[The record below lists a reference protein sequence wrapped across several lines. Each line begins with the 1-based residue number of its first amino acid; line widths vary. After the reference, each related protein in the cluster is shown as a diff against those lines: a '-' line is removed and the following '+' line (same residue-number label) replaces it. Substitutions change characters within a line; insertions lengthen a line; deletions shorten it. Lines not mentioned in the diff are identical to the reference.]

1 MDQRVRSYVAE
12 SIMAIG
18 QGDVPTARTCIAQA
32 CDIDHSLFQ
41 LADAVHLACAE
52 LESEGGVSISAWN
65 TLADAVGSGELREV
79 VESSRTW

>member
-1 MDQRVRSYVAE
+1 MDPRVRSYVAE

-18 QGDVPTARTCIAQA
+18 QGDVPTARTCIAEA
-32 CDIDHSLFQ
+32 CDIDPSLFR

-52 LESEGGVSISAWN
+52 LESVGGVSISAWN
-65 TLADAVGSGELREV
+65 TLADAVDSGELREV